1 MAAEGKFMKIQPT
14 PEVMHALELCISDR
28 TKPVL
33 LANERFIPYLIAG
46 LGLAKLRDDLP
57 IELREFN
64 ETMHAEC
71 FAQLAAFEPAHAV
84 LQGNPAVV
92 AALETVAQ
100 TGLAQEAR
108 EMAQTA
114 LSALSQKFGVH
125 VRRPTSEEDQP
136 TQKHVMLSYQW
147 SSQSTIIAVNDS
159 LVARGYLTW
168 LDVSSSSLAPSQW
181 ES

>member
-33 LANERFIPYLIAG
+33 MANERFIPYLIAG

-100 TGLAQEAR
+100 TGLASNRGLEAN
-108 EMAQTA
+108 E
-114 LSALSQKFGVH
+114 
-125 VRRPTSEEDQP
+125 RRHASIGELEQ
-136 TQKHVMLSYQW
+136 H
-147 SSQSTIIAVNDS
+147 IISIPLFHISV
-159 LVARGYLTW
+159 
-168 LDVSSSSLAPSQW
+168 
-181 ES
+181 